1 MTNPLVSITCTAYN
15 HEKFIRDTIE
25 GFLMQK
31 TTFPFE
37 ILIHD
42 DASTDNTAEIIKE
55 YELKY
60 PDLIKP
66 IYQKENQLSKGI
78 SITLNYTLP
87 RAKGKY
93 IAMCEGDDF
102 WTDPDKLQ
110 KQIDFLESNSDYS
123 LCVGGYKSVNVHT
136 KEEEEVI
143 KIPNG
148 VIKDNEG
155 YTFTL
160 SDTRNNWITKT
171 LTLVFRNKSEILKQL
186 GQYKLIRDVHLIYH
200 ILKTGKGYYFT
211 EVMGTY
217 RIHKG
222 GIFSMRNK
230 DSKLIKHYQIYKE
243 LYLVNHDE
251 YCRKNYFNITLI
263 FFEYNFFTKKDLKG
277 SFSLF
282 RESIS
287 LVRKPKELMLIVLY
301 LLPVNFR
308 RFVLNKIGGL

>member
-37 ILIHD
+37 IIIHD

-186 GQYKLIRDVHLIYH
+186 GQYKSIRDVHLIYH

-263 FFEYNFFTKKDLKG
+263 FLEYNFFTKKDLKG

>member
-186 GQYKLIRDVHLIYH
+186 GQYKSIRDVHLIYH

>member
-66 IYQKENQLSKGI
+66 IYQLENQYSKGVSI
-78 SITLNYTLP
+78 SLTYNFP

-93 IAMCEGDDF
+93 IALCEGDDY
-102 WTDPDKLQ
+102 WTDPYKLQ
-110 KQIDFLESNSDYS
+110 KQVDFLESNLDYT
-123 LCVGGYKSVNVHT
+123 LCVGGFKSVNVYT
-136 KEEEEVI
+136 KEEEDVI
-143 KIPNG
+143 KTPKG
-148 VIKDNEG
+148 VIKNSDG
-155 YTFTL
+155 YSFTL

-186 GQYKLIRDVHLIYH
+186 GQYKSIRDVHLIYH

>member
-25 GFLMQK
+25 GFLIQK

-78 SITLNYTLP
+78 SITLNYNLP

-186 GQYKLIRDVHLIYH
+186 GQYKSIRDVHLIYH

>member
-78 SITLNYTLP
+78 SIILNYTLP

-186 GQYKLIRDVHLIYH
+186 GQYKSIRDVHLIYH

>member
-78 SITLNYTLP
+78 SIILNYTLP

-186 GQYKLIRDVHLIYH
+186 GQYKSIRDVHLIYH
-200 ILKTGKGYYFT
+200 TLKTGKGYYFT